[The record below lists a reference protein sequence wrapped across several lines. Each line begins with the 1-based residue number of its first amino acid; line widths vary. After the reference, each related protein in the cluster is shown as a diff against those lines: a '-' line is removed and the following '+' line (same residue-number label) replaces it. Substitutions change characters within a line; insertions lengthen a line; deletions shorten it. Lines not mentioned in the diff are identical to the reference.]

1 LLPLIRN
8 NWRFFLAATLA
19 ALALRL
25 FFIYRIPVLQGD
37 TLVYADI
44 AKNWLNHHTFALT
57 DDAGFHP
64 TLIRLPGYPAFV
76 AIIFAI
82 FGQDHF
88 RAVMLTQMLFDLGTC
103 FMVAAIALRISSTAS
118 DASGSQFTNYK
129 LLNYNF
135 AKLSFALAALCP
147 FTANY
152 VGTPLTETLSI
163 FFTTASLLLAIIGL
177 DQQRFRPWILC
188 GLSTACA
195 ILLRPDGGLLLGAI
209 GLYLVWRA
217 HVPSRVTPTASAVQF
232 TNYKLLNYKLAA
244 VLAAVSLAPLV
255 PWSVRNYRTF
265 HVFQPLVTFAATEPG
280 EFHPAGWDRW
290 VRTWMID
297 YVTMED
303 VTFHVSGDTIDISY
317 IPPRAFD
324 SGADR
329 QRVSQLFDAYNQ
341 TTTMSPELD
350 AQFAD
355 IARAHIRAHPLRY
368 YLLMPAARLA
378 SMWLRPRT
386 EMLPL
391 DSYWWHFEDDLH
403 DSLIASAL
411 GLLNLLLVGAA
422 LIGAFR
428 ALRADPPLRYAGLL
442 LTFVVVRS
450 LFMMY
455 AGVAEPRYMLECY
468 PVLFIFAAHALT
480 STRQRASQ
488 QVPDKLMSET
498 EHLLPKTNT
507 APLPNSQ

>member
-1 LLPLIRN
+1 
-8 NWRFFLAATLA
+8 
-19 ALALRL
+19 
-25 FFIYRIPVLQGD
+25 
-37 TLVYADI
+37 
-44 AKNWLNHHTFALT
+44 
-57 DDAGFHP
+57 
-64 TLIRLPGYPAFV
+64 
-76 AIIFAI
+76 
-82 FGQDHF
+82 
-88 RAVMLTQMLFDLGTC
+88 MLTQMLFDLGTC

-118 DASGSQFTNYK
+118 DASGS
-129 LLNYNF
+129 
-135 AKLSFALAALCP
+135 
-147 FTANY
+147 
-152 VGTPLTETLSI
+152 
-163 FFTTASLLLAIIGL
+163 
-177 DQQRFRPWILC
+177 
-188 GLSTACA
+188 
-195 ILLRPDGGLLLGAI
+195 
-209 GLYLVWRA
+209 
-217 HVPSRVTPTASAVQF
+217 QF

-368 YLLMPAARLA
+368 YLLMPVARLA

-488 QVPDKLMSET
+488 QVPDKFMSET

-507 APLPNSQ
+507 APCPNSQ

>member
-118 DASGSQFTNYK
+118 DASGS
-129 LLNYNF
+129 
-135 AKLSFALAALCP
+135 
-147 FTANY
+147 
-152 VGTPLTETLSI
+152 
-163 FFTTASLLLAIIGL
+163 
-177 DQQRFRPWILC
+177 
-188 GLSTACA
+188 
-195 ILLRPDGGLLLGAI
+195 
-209 GLYLVWRA
+209 
-217 HVPSRVTPTASAVQF
+217 QF

-411 GLLNLLLVGAA
+411 GLLNLLLVAAA